1 MTAIRSAP
9 AIPCLADRLAA
20 GAFVLTAEVTPP
32 LSANPARL
40 LEKALPFK
48 GLADA
53 VNVTDSA
60 SARSQM
66 CALASSA
73 LLAANGIDPVMQI
86 TARDRNRIAIQ
97 ADVLGAAA
105 LGVRNFMIMGGD
117 QPSAGDQP
125 DAKGVFDLNAGQ
137 IIDMVR
143 CMRDEGRLP
152 APSTR
157 TIDGG
162 LERILLGAA
171 DMPVDPAPGWEP
183 KALAAKL
190 AAGAAF
196 AQTQFCMDADVAR
209 RYAARLSE
217 HGLTERI
224 KLIVGVVPMR
234 SAASAAWIRQN
245 LFGSIIPEHHVS
257 RLERAADAAEEGIA
271 ICIEVIEALRRI
283 PGIAGAHVM
292 APRNEA
298 AAVEVLQ
305 RVRERLG

>member
-1 MTAIRSAP
+1 MHASPSAP
-9 AIPCLADRLAA
+9 VVPRLADRLAS
-20 GAFVLTAEVTPP
+20 GRFVLTAEVTPP

-60 SARSQM
+60 NARSHM
-66 CALASSA
+66 CALAASA
-73 LLAANGIDPVMQI
+73 LMVANGIDPVMQI

-125 DAKGVFDLNAGQ
+125 DAKGVFDLYAGQ

-143 CMRDEGRLP
+143 LMRDERRLP

-162 LERILLGAA
+162 LEGVLLGAA

-183 KALAAKL
+183 KALAAKVE
-190 AAGAAF
+190 AGAAF
-196 AQTQFCMDADVAR
+196 AQTQFCMDIDVAR
-209 RYAARLSE
+209 RYASRLSE
-217 HGLTERI
+217 LGLTERI

-234 SAASAAWIRQN
+234 SAKSAAWIRQN
-245 LFGSIIPEHHVS
+245 LFGSIIPASQVR
-257 RLERAADAAEEGIA
+257 RLECAADAAEEGIA
-271 ICIEVIEALRRI
+271 ICVEVIEALSRI

-298 AAVEVLQ
+298 AAVEVLG
-305 RVRERLG
+305 RVRQSLG